1 MATGE
6 INLIALASFSSSRT
20 QMGREAGQRCVGI
33 CVCYKRACAIAL
45 SGKMVDEATKK
56 TLASIP
62 LLRTNAGPRDGD
74 QWATRLKE
82 EYMSLIKVTL
92 GISLSP
98 FDP

>member
-1 MATGE
+1 M
-6 INLIALASFSSSRT
+6 
-20 QMGREAGQRCVGI
+20 
-33 CVCYKRACAIAL
+33 CYKCACAIAL

-92 GISLSP
+92 GLSLSP